1 MTRAEAANALVE
13 MIVAYK
19 GVNKWDIKQKY
30 IEAVSV
36 ACGVLLVDDVLKTNP
51 IPPEEPSEPKTMSL
65 NEWINYNKQK
75 DGLL

>member
-1 MTRAEAANALVE
+1 MTRKEAAQALVE

-36 ACGVLLVDDVLKTNP
+36 ACGVLLVDEVLNTNP
-51 IPPEEPSEPKTMSL
+51 IPPQEDNHGYSE
-65 NEWINYNKQK
+65 
-75 DGLL
+75 

>member
-1 MTRAEAANALVE
+1 MTRKEAAQALVE

-36 ACGVLLVDDVLKTNP
+36 ACGVLLVDDVLNTNQ
-51 IPPEEPSEPKTMSL
+51 IQEENNGYSE
-65 NEWINYNKQK
+65 
-75 DGLL
+75 

>member
-1 MTRAEAANALVE
+1 MTRKEAAQALVE

-36 ACGVLLVDDVLKTNP
+36 AVGVLLVDEVLNTNP
-51 IPPEEPSEPKTMSL
+51 IPPQEE
-65 NEWINYNKQK
+65 NE
-75 DGLL
+75 

>member
-1 MTRAEAANALVE
+1 MTRKEAAQALVE

-36 ACGVLLVDDVLKTNP
+36 ACGVLLVDEVLNENP
-51 IPPEEPSEPKTMSL
+51 IPPQEE
-65 NEWINYNKQK
+65 NE
-75 DGLL
+75 

>member
-1 MTRAEAANALVE
+1 MTRKEAAQALVE

-36 ACGVLLVDDVLKTNP
+36 AVGVLLVDDVLNTNP
-51 IPPEEPSEPKTMSL
+51 MPPQEE
-65 NEWINYNKQK
+65 NE
-75 DGLL
+75 

>member
-1 MTRAEAANALVE
+1 MTRKEAAQALVE

-36 ACGVLLVDDVLKTNP
+36 ACGVLLVDDVLNTNP
-51 IPPEEPSEPKTMSL
+51 MPPQEE
-65 NEWINYNKQK
+65 NE
-75 DGLL
+75 